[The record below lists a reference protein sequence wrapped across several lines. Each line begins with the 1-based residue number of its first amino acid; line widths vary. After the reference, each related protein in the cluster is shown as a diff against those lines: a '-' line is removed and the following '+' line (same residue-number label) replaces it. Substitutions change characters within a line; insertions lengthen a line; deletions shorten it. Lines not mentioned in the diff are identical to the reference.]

1 MEYPQLTSYKPAT
14 MNIVRKAIVVGL
26 FIAIFVNF
34 FLKTYDGVMKTDR
47 RYVIAFILGCVAAFL
62 VYQLQLRYEKKS
74 LLVETTENNFLRA
87 ESDLESVVSTDN
99 TDKPENYF

>member
-1 MEYPQLTSYKPAT
+1 MEYPQLTSYKPAA
-14 MNIVRKAIVVGL
+14 VLVKALVAGL
-26 FIAIFVNF
+26 IIAILVYF
-34 FLKTYDGVMKTDR
+34 FLKTYDGVIKTDR

-74 LLVETTENNFLRA
+74 LSVETTENNFLRA